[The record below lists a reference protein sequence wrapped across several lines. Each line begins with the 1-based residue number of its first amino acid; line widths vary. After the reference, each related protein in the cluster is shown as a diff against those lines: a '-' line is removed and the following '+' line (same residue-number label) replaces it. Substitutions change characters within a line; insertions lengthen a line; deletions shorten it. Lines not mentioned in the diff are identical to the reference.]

1 MPATRSSR
9 PTWRRWLAGG
19 AILALGRIA
28 HEAALRAL
36 GLAPRRFVFAHG
48 ARHSLPGGASLF
60 DSYHCSRYNTN
71 TGRLTEPMF
80 HAVFDDIAA
89 YLRRRAARAA
99 LPNMN
104 TRSGEPAA
112 AAPSPFD
119 ARELIASL
127 PHRPGVYR
135 MFDAAGATLYVGK
148 ARDLKKRVSSYFQKS
163 AHETRIAVMLAQVAR
178 VETTVTRSEGEAL
191 LLENNLIKSE
201 EPRYN
206 ILFRDDKSYP
216 YVCLTGDRFP
226 QLRFHRGR
234 LDRKNRY
241 FGPFPSAGAVREGMA
256 LLQKVF
262 QLRTCENTVFANR
275 SRPCMLHQIQRCSA
289 PCVGLV
295 AEADY
300 REDVQGA
307 VLFLQGKAD
316 QVLAQL
322 KVQMD
327 EAAAALAFERAAR
340 LRDKIT
346 RLAQLQARQFV
357 ESATAGDI
365 DVVAAAAEQGIVAVN
380 VVMIRGGRHVG
391 DRTFFP
397 QHADAGQF
405 PEVVAAFLEQHY
417 VERPVPPTIVVPDAA
432 DHAALAEVLSAQSGQ
447 RVEIVD
453 NPGGERRVWLAMAV
467 QNAGFAIRQ
476 KLAQKATQD
485 DRLAAL
491 QTALGL
497 PASAQRIEC
506 FDVSHTMGERAVASC
521 VIFDRLAMQT
531 SEYRRFNVEPAQGG
545 DDYAAMREALTRRCA
560 RIVAGEFPV
569 PDLFVIDGG
578 KGQVAVAAEVLAE
591 QGLHDTRLIGVA
603 KGPERKAGQE
613 DIVFPERAEVLN
625 LPPDHPGLHLL
636 QQIRDEAHR
645 FAIQGHRARRGKAR
659 TTSTLQEIAGVGSR
673 KRQALLTHFGGLRG
687 VQSASVDD
695 LARVPGISRA
705 LAERIFAQLH

>member
-1 MPATRSSR
+1 MTKVSRLSTVTSPPPAD
-9 PTWRRWLAGG
+9 
-19 AILALGRIA
+19 
-28 HEAALRAL
+28 AA
-36 GLAPRRFVFAHG
+36 P
-48 ARHSLPGGASLF
+48 
-60 DSYHCSRYNTN
+60 
-71 TGRLTEPMF
+71 
-80 HAVFDDIAA
+80 
-89 YLRRRAARAA
+89 
-99 LPNMN
+99 
-104 TRSGEPAA
+104 
-112 AAPSPFD
+112 PSPFD

-135 MFDAAGATLYVGK
+135 MFDAGGATLYVGK
-148 ARDLKKRVSSYFQKS
+148 ARDLKKRVASYFQKG
-163 AHETRIAVMLAQVAR
+163 AHETRIAVMLSQVAR

-206 ILFRDDKSYP
+206 IIFRDDKSYP
-216 YVCLTGDRFP
+216 YVCLTGDAYP

-275 SRPCMLHQIQRCSA
+275 SRPCMLHQIARCSG

-295 AEADY
+295 AEGDY
-300 REDVQGA
+300 REDVHGA

-316 QVLAQL
+316 EVQAQL

-327 EAAAALAFERAAR
+327 EAAVKLEFERAAR

-357 ESATAGDI
+357 ESATAGDV
-365 DVVAAAAEQGIVAVN
+365 DVVAAVAEQGLVAVN

-397 QHADAGQF
+397 QHADASELA
-405 PEVVAAFLEQHY
+405 EVVPAFLEQHY
-417 VERPVPPTIVVPDAA
+417 VERPVPPTIVVPEAA
-432 DHAALAEVLSAQSGQ
+432 DHAALADVLSAQSGQ

-453 NPGGERRVWLAMAV
+453 NPGGERRVWLAMAL

-491 QTALGL
+491 QSALGL

-521 VIFDRLAMQT
+521 VIFDRLALQT
-531 SEYRRFNVEPAQGG
+531 SEYRRFNVAPVQGG
-545 DDYAAMREALTRRCA
+545 DDYAAMREALSRRCA

-569 PDLFVIDGG
+569 PDLLVIDGG

-591 QGLHDTRLIGVA
+591 QGLHDTRLIGIA
-603 KGPERKAGQE
+603 KGPERKPGEE
-613 DIVFPERAEVLN
+613 DIVFSDRPEVLN

-645 FAIQGHRARRGKAR
+645 FAIQGHRARRAKAR
-659 TTSTLQEIAGVGSR
+659 TTSTLQEIAGVGAR

-687 VQSASVDD
+687 VQAASVDD